1 MIVNYDTLIVG
12 RNLRSLPKLHHFVFV
27 CRELPFPLLTH
38 EYQPAFAAV
47 ESMFFFLFLFFV
59 FFSLFCIF
67 IFLVFHSF

>member
-47 ESMFFFLFLFFV
+47 ESMFFYFFYFCFYYSV
-59 FFSLFCIF
+59 SSFS
-67 IFLVFHSF
+67 